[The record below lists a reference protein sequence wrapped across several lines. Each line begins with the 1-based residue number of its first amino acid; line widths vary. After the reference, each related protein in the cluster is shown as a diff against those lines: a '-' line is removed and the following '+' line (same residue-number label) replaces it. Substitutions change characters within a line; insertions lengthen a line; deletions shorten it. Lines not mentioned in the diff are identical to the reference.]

1 MSVATAITLLFG
13 AVATIAGLFA
23 TNYMRVLVSV
33 TSSASVAEVAVP
45 VGHWLLAAA
54 WLIAVANL
62 IGREQPGV
70 AFRCA
75 AVAFVLHV
83 LILLTLFVDKLND
96 REAFSASVYLWYARL
111 FCSAALA
118 GTVVWASQW
127 VRRLRAGASTAA
139 AVESPICF
147 GALALLLA
155 MANQSPAMTI
165 TAVLF
170 GMACAAVIAL
180 WPERVARVV
189 DAARSFTQRE
199 AILLAAVF
207 VVAFALR
214 MLYVQRIMTDPNY
227 LDTGADGR
235 LYDRLAG
242 ALAGGGIPQSFT
254 DRYPMLLL
262 GYVWFLAAIYK
273 VAGHS
278 YLAAAAIQSVL
289 GAASA
294 VLVYVAGKDVF
305 GAAAGRLAAMFTAL
319 NFSLIFAAAALGH
332 QALDVFLTALIVVLL
347 LRFVRDTTPAWRW
360 TLVGLAMG
368 AAMAVR
374 ETVVFF
380 AAFVAAWIPWS
391 YPRGWRAGRVA
402 IVTYVAGASL
412 VLAPFVAP
420 KIWSPEGRQNIR
432 AHFDRLYRGQA
443 EAEPVR
449 GDLVGPLADPGAAFS
464 QLMSSPVHVVATLGR
479 AYTKNVAV
487 QFFTQPY
494 GGFDLIFLRKGTEYY
509 YGMWFYAYALAL
521 TGLAVALRAI
531 ITRQENAVGA
541 LLIIGLITTRT
552 LPHIVLE
559 SDYRHRV
566 PIEPFLILLAAV
578 GAVSLATRPVTPE
591 GQRASNSR

>member
-1 MSVATAITLLFG
+1 MVW
-13 AVATIAGLFA
+13 
-23 TNYMRVLVSV
+23 
-33 TSSASVAEVAVP
+33 TS
-45 VGHWLLAAA
+45 L
-54 WLIAVANL
+54 
-62 IGREQPGV
+62 
-70 AFRCA
+70 
-75 AVAFVLHV
+75 
-83 LILLTLFVDKLND
+83 
-96 REAFSASVYLWYARL
+96 
-111 FCSAALA
+111 
-118 GTVVWASQW
+118 W
-127 VRRLRAGASTAA
+127 VRRLRAGVGAATAL
-139 AVESPICF
+139 ESPICC
-147 GALALLLA
+147 GGLALLLT
-155 MANQSPAMTI
+155 MANQNLAMTI
-165 TAVLF
+165 AASSF
-170 GMACAAVIAL
+170 GIACAALIAL
-180 WPERVARVV
+180 WPETVVRVV
-189 DAARSFTQRE
+189 DAARSVAQRE
-199 AILLAAVF
+199 VLLLVAVF
-207 VVAFALR
+207 LVACALR

-235 LYDRLAG
+235 LYDRLAWS
-242 ALAGGGIPQSFT
+242 LASGGGIPESFT
-254 DRYPMLLL
+254 NRYPMLLL

-278 YLAAAAIQSVL
+278 YLVAAAVQSVL
-289 GAASA
+289 GAATA
-294 VLVYVAGKDVF
+294 VLVYVAGKYVF
-305 GAAAGRLAAMFTAL
+305 GIAAARLAAVFTAV

-347 LRFVRDTTPAWRW
+347 LAFVRDATRAWRW
-360 TLVGLAMG
+360 TLAGLAMG

-380 AAFVAAWIPWS
+380 AAFVAAWIAWS
-391 YPRGWRAGRVA
+391 FPGGWRAGRVA
-402 IVTYVAGASL
+402 VISYVAGAAL
-412 VLAPFVAP
+412 VLAPVAAP
-420 KIWSPEGRQNIR
+420 KIWSADARRNMR

-464 QLMSSPVHVVATLGR
+464 QLMSSPVHVVTTLGR

-531 ITRQENAVGA
+531 ITRQESAAGA
-541 LLIIGLITTRT
+541 LLIIGLIAMRT

-578 GAVSLATRPVTPE
+578 GAVSLATGRVTLQ
-591 GQRASNSR
+591 GQPASNSR